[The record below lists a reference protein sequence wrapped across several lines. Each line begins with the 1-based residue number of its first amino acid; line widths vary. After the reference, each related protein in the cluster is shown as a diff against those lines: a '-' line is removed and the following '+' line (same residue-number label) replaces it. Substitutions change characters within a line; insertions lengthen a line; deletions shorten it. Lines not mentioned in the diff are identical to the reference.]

1 MRDAAVQVTA
11 AAMLWPMNTPKR
23 RHATLLVAVTIL
35 AAACGSADA
44 VGPIQ
49 LTGVTS
55 TTPSDALPTTTTT
68 PPPSTTLTATTTT
81 LVTVDIG
88 DVELTS
94 GLIPFTACQDLLV
107 HLRAEA
113 TKRVGPY
120 GLGEGGGYFG
130 GPVMFAREE
139 GEMAMSA
146 PAMAID
152 DAAFGMDI
160 EESAAMAMVQGVD
173 FSGTNVQELDIDEPD
188 LIKTDGNRIIVI
200 QGAELHYIDISG
212 PEAVLTGTLN
222 LENQWSS
229 DLLLSGNRL
238 LVMASTEPPW
248 DLYGPD
254 GGDGAASPLSR
265 LVPPGQWRQL
275 TSIIEVDLSDP
286 SNLVVANT
294 LTLGGRYLS
303 ARVVNGAARIV
314 TTSAP
319 DDLPFVYPAN
329 EAGEERA
336 EAANREAIAQTE
348 IADWMPRYV
357 HKAGDGTV
365 TDGMLVNCRN
375 VAHPVEFSGF
385 STLSVLTVDL
395 GAPLGIPSSMGV
407 LADGQTVYAGNEH
420 LYVATNRYV
429 EADEDPW
436 NEPNND
442 YATSIHQF
450 DVTDPTATPYTAS
463 GTVPGYLLNQ
473 FSLSEHAGHLR
484 VASTLGSPWWFQEES
499 ESLVTVLAHNEGEL
513 AQVGQVGNMGRGERI
528 FAVRFMGGTGYVVT
542 FHQTDPFYT
551 LDLSD
556 PTQPAIMGE
565 LKIAGYSGYLHP
577 VGDGLILGIGQDAT
591 DEGRTTGA
599 KATLFDVS
607 DLSAPAV
614 LDSWEAG
621 GGSTSV
627 EWDHRAF
634 LWWAPENLAV
644 MPFMDWRN
652 DTNAAVVLRIGD
664 GTITE
669 LGRVDH
675 KPDPSGPTEF
685 PCPTI
690 DANLLTGGALP
701 DGTKAELALFLP
713 EDITLM
719 LCVADD
725 SSPDKDL
732 YPWVDGYTCEF
743 LNAADVAEYGMEF
756 GIEALDVPEGA
767 TIGACFPEN
776 YSWMPPIERAL
787 VINDDLWSYSWGQVQ
802 ANDLASLERLE
813 TVRF

>member
-1 MRDAAVQVTA
+1 
-11 AAMLWPMNTPKR
+11 
-23 RHATLLVAVTIL
+23 
-35 AAACGSADA
+35 
-44 VGPIQ
+44 
-49 LTGVTS
+49 
-55 TTPSDALPTTTTT
+55 
-68 PPPSTTLTATTTT
+68 
-81 LVTVDIG
+81 
-88 DVELTS
+88 
-94 GLIPFTACQDLLV
+94 
-107 HLRAEA
+107 
-113 TKRVGPY
+113 
-120 GLGEGGGYFG
+120 
-130 GPVMFAREE
+130 
-139 GEMAMSA
+139 
-146 PAMAID
+146 
-152 DAAFGMDI
+152 
-160 EESAAMAMVQGVD
+160 
-173 FSGTNVQELDIDEPD
+173 
-188 LIKTDGNRIIVI
+188 
-200 QGAELHYIDISG
+200 
-212 PEAVLTGTLN
+212 

-254 GGDGAASPLSR
+254 DAASPLSR

-294 LTLGGRYLS
+294 LILGGRYLS

-357 HKAGDGTV
+357 HEAGDGTV
-365 TDGMLVNCRN
+365 TDGMLVNCRD

-395 GAPLGIPSSMGV
+395 AEPLGNPSSMGV

-429 EADEDPW
+429 EATEGPW
-436 NEPNND
+436 NEPDND

-450 DVTDPTATPYTAS
+450 DVTDPAATPYTAS
-463 GTVPGYLLNQ
+463 GTVPGHLLSQ
-473 FSLSEHAGHLR
+473 FSMSEHQGHLR
-484 VASTLGSPWWFQEES
+484 VASTLGSPWWFQDES
-499 ESLVTVLAHNEGEL
+499 ESLVTVLTRDEGEL
-513 AQVGQVGNMGRGERI
+513 LQVGQVGEMGRGERI
-528 FAVRFMGGTGYVVT
+528 FAVRFIGDTGYVVT
-542 FHQTDPFYT
+542 FRQTDPFYT

-556 PTQPAIMGE
+556 PTAPTVMGE

-607 DLSAPAV
+607 NLSTPAV
-614 LDSWEAG
+614 LDTWQAS
-621 GGSTSV
+621 GGSSSV

-634 LWWAPENLAV
+634 LWWEPGQLAV
-644 MPFMDWRN
+644 MPFNDWRN
-652 DTNAAVVLRIGD
+652 DINAAVVLQIAD
-664 GTITE
+664 GTVAE
-669 LGRVDH
+669 MGRVNH
-675 KPDPSGPTEF
+675 MPDPGGPIEF

-690 DANLLTGGALP
+690 DADLFGGAAVP
-701 DGTKAELALFLP
+701 EGIEAELALFVP
-713 EDITLM
+713 EGITLM
-719 LCVADD
+719 LCVADETD
-725 SSPDKDL
+725 PEKDI
-732 YPWVDGYTCEF
+732 YPWVDGYMCEF
-743 LNAADVAEYGMEF
+743 LNADDVAEYGMEF
-756 GIEALDVPEGA
+756 GIEALEVPEGA

-802 ANDLASLERLE
+802 ANNLASLERLQ
-813 TVRF
+813 TVRFGNRY